1 MKTATKDFN
10 KIYFEKLIE
19 KLSTWDIVSGV
30 IRELYKRYDTEV
42 WIIAT
47 CLEFVY
53 IIWRAI
59 GL

>member
-1 MKTATKDFN
+1 MKTATKDLN
-10 KIYFEKLIE
+10 KIYFE

-30 IRELYKRYDTEV
+30 ARELYRRYKAEV

-53 IIWRAI
+53 ILWRAI
-59 GL
+59 G